1 MMITSTTEYTSMR
14 YAENARSNSGKIV
27 RPTAATMEPVSEINT
42 SSEDKEVQA

>member
-27 RPTAATMEPVSEINT
+27 RPTAATMEPVSEPIPPNT
-42 SSEDKEVQA
+42 TMIT